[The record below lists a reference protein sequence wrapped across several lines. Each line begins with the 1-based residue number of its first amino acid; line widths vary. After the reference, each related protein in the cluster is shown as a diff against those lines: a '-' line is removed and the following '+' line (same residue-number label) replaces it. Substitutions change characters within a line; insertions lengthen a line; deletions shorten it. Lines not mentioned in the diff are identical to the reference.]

1 MRVDRV
7 EHALRMAVRGI
18 DDDDV
23 DAGVDQ
29 RLGALEAVIA
39 DAGRG
44 GDAQAALLVLAG
56 VRDEPAAFS
65 MSLTVIRPTQ
75 R

>member
-1 MRVDRV
+1 
-7 EHALRMAVRGI
+7 MAVRGV

-29 RLGALEAVIA
+29 RLGALEAGVA
-39 DAGRG
+39 DRGRG

-56 VRDEPAAFS
+56 ACGCATAFS